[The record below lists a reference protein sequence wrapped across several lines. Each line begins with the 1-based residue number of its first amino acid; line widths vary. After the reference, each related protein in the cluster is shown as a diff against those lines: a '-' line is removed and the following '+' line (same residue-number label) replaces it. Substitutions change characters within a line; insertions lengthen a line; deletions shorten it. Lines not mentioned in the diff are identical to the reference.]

1 MGKYLDQCADDAW
14 EVISGRKK
22 IVGNKI
28 IDSEIKINRE
38 DYGWLAPNGE
48 FFLVEFGNHQAWAS
62 KYLLDEYRKGKL
74 ELACGKNPGD
84 KLCELGFILI
94 HNPHG
99 YHLSITRDS
108 SKKNNT

>member
-48 FFLVEFGNHQAWAS
+48 FFPVEFGNHQAWAS
-62 KYLLDEYRKGKL
+62 
-74 ELACGKNPGD
+74 NI
-84 KLCELGFILI
+84 F
-94 HNPHG
+94 
-99 YHLSITRDS
+99 
-108 SKKNNT
+108 

>member
-48 FFLVEFGNHQAWAS
+48 FFPVEFGNH
-62 KYLLDEYRKGKL
+62 
-74 ELACGKNPGD
+74 
-84 KLCELGFILI
+84 
-94 HNPHG
+94 
-99 YHLSITRDS
+99 
-108 SKKNNT
+108 